1 MVRQFP
7 FNMHFLR
14 QQFLPGALGVLA
26 VLLLLEGSDAL
37 NFQRGQLATL
47 EDTRELFDDLQR
59 DKRFPRLLVRI
70 TSFSVSFK
78 IYSILGPIWE

>member
-59 DKRFPRLLVRI
+59 DKRFPRLLVRKCI
-70 TSFSVSFK
+70 FLF
-78 IYSILGPIWE
+78 L